1 MVRKELRWTYMRL
14 FLRITLGAFLVFA
27 GISHFRDPVS
37 FLAQVPPFF
46 PMREFI
52 IQFSGVIEI
61 LLGSALV
68 SLSRYQ
74 AKIGIVAACFFIII
88 FPGNISQFVT
98 RTSAFGLDT
107 DLSRAIR
114 LLFQPVLVMW
124 AMWSTNAWSQLP
136 WKRNK

>member
-1 MVRKELRWTYMRL
+1 MVRKELGWTYMRL
-14 FLRITLGAFLVFA
+14 FLRITLGAFLIFA

-37 FLAQVPPFF
+37 FSAQVPPFF

-68 SLSRYQ
+68 LLSRYQ

-98 RTSAFGLDT
+98 RTPAFGLDT

-124 AMWSTNAWSQLP
+124 ALWSTNAWSQLP